1 MILSKLSIRNKI
13 ITIILFV
20 SLITVILGSVFVL
33 VNFKNTYRE
42 EMLNNTIMNT
52 KLIGEYC
59 IGPLSFNRQEAAEE
73 ILSRLDTISYIK
85 SGALYDENNVLFAS
99 YRRDDKFEVPSV
111 LQKREEKYK
120 FTDSQI
126 EVFHPIIFKDV
137 RYGTLVINVTTEV
150 IQDKTRNQFFLLLI
164 RLVVLFVLAFVL
176 AAWAQR
182 IISRPI
188 IKLEKFTR
196 KIAKTN
202 DYSLRIRTESKDEI
216 GHLYDAFNKMLDQI
230 QHRQKARDEAE
241 KHMIEA
247 KEKAEE
253 SDRLKSAFLANMSH
267 EIRTP
272 LNAILGFSELLVAPE
287 NTISKGEKDQY
298 FKLIFNSGNN
308 LLKLMDDIIDISK
321 IESDQIVLRE
331 KPCRIKLVINELL
344 EHYQEI
350 LTLKNKKHITLE
362 IDEGS
367 CKKDI
372 TFITDRYRF
381 KQIYSNLLDN
391 AVKFTEK
398 GTIKFGYKI
407 SEDDQLLF
415 YVKDTGIGIEKRY
428 SSLIFNRFRKVEQN
442 STKLYRGAG
451 LGLTISK
458 YLAEYLGG
466 SIWVESESNAGSVF
480 YFTLPYKT
488 SEKEEYGET
497 GDALTTKEFNWRE
510 KTILIVEDEPANLK
524 YIEELLKPTLI
535 NIIPAYNG
543 TEALEKVKTN
553 SVDLVLMDLKM
564 PGMDG
569 FETTEEIRK
578 MAPGVPI
585 LAQTAYSF
593 NEEEEKAREY
603 GMSEFISKPIS
614 SDKFIRIIAGYL
626 QKS

>member
-99 YRRDDKFEVPSV
+99 YKRDDKIELPSV
-111 LQKREEKYK
+111 LQKKEERYK

-137 RYGTLVINVTTEV
+137 RYGTLVINVTTEI
-150 IQDKTRNQFFLLLI
+150 IQDKTRDQFFLLLI
-164 RLVVLFVLAFVL
+164 RLVVLFVLAFIL
-176 AAWAQR
+176 AAWGQR

-196 KIAKTN
+196 KIAKSN
-202 DYSLRIRTESKDEI
+202 DYSLRIRTESKDEL

-241 KHMIEA
+241 KNMIEA

-287 NTISKGEKDQY
+287 NTISKEEKDQY

-321 IESDQIVLRE
+321 IESDQIVLRK
-331 KPCRIKLVINELL
+331 KPCRIKLVLNELL

-350 LTLKNKKHITLE
+350 LALKNKKHIALE
-362 IDEGS
+362 IDEES

-391 AVKFTEK
+391 AAKFTEK

-407 SEDDQLLF
+407 SEDDHLLF
-415 YVKDTGIGIEKRY
+415 YVKDTGIGVEKRY

-458 YLAEYLGG
+458 YLTEYLGG

-480 YFTLPYKT
+480 YFTLPYET
-488 SEKEEYGET
+488 NEKEESEET
-497 GDALTTKEFNWRE
+497 RGALTTKEFNWRE

-535 NIIPAYNG
+535 NIISAYNG
-543 TEALEKVKTN
+543 TEAVEKVKTN

-569 FETTEEIRK
+569 FETTVEIRK
-578 MAPGVPI
+578 MVPGVPI

-603 GMSEFISKPIS
+603 GMSEFIPKPIS
-614 SDKFIRIIAGYL
+614 SDKFIRTIASYL
-626 QKS
+626 QNS